1 MGGAGETIVS
11 PWSSRIGWAER
22 PGGLSGRTRG
32 LTRWIGP
39 LWLWGL
45 LLAIIVVATL
55 SSEYFL
61 ISGNLTNVM
70 RQSVALGIV
79 AIGQTLVILVA
90 GIDISVAATIALA
103 NTMLMGIVN
112 GDPEK
117 LPFAILAV
125 LVAGALVGA
134 VNGVATVFAR
144 VPPFIVTLGTAS
156 IIQGITFL
164 YTDQTSFGKPAPQMT
179 QLGYATWGPFP
190 ILFVGF
196 AVIAVV
202 VLIIQNRTTFGRHL
216 FAVGGSEEIARVSGI
231 ATRRVKI
238 VAYVACGLLAA
249 VAGMAMSTRMGTG
262 EPLSGVGFDWDSVAA
277 VVIGGTALTGGQ
289 GGVGGTI
296 GGVAVIAILNNTMNL
311 LAVSPFL
318 QIVVKGLIV
327 LVAVVLSA
335 ISARRAV
342 AGRRARWLEPATSAG
357 V

>member
-1 MGGAGETIVS
+1 MSLPAERADVS
-11 PWSSRIGWAER
+11 RRRIGF
-22 PGGLSGRTRG
+22 GGLS
-32 LTRWIGP
+32 RWVGP
-39 LWLWGL
+39 PWLWGL
-45 LLAIIVVATL
+45 LVVIVVAA
-55 SSEYFL
+55 SFASEYFL

-79 AIGQTLVILVA
+79 AVGQTIVILVG
-90 GIDISVAATIALA
+90 GIDISVAATIGLA

-112 GDPEK
+112 GDPSK
-117 LPFAILAV
+117 LPFAVAAV
-125 LVAGALVGA
+125 LLAGIVVGT
-134 VNGVATVFAR
+134 VNGLAAVLAR

-190 ILFVGF
+190 VLFVFF
-196 AVIAVV
+196 AVIAAIALVV
-202 VLIIQNRTTFGRHL
+202 QNRTTFGRHL
-216 FAVGGSEEIARVSGI
+216 FAVGGSEEIARISGI

-238 VAYVACGLLAA
+238 IAYMVCGLLAA
-249 VAGMAMSTRMGTG
+249 IAGMAMSTRMGTG

-296 GGVAVIAILNNTMNL
+296 GGVAIIAILNNTMNL

-318 QIVVKGLIV
+318 QIVVKGCMVLI
-327 LVAVVLSA
+327 AVVLSA
-335 ISARRAV
+335 LSVRRASS
-342 AGRRARWLEPATSAG
+342 GTARWLFPARTSVG

>member
-1 MGGAGETIVS
+1 VS
-11 PWSSRIGWAER
+11 RWTGPPWLL
-22 PGGLSGRTRG
+22 GL
-32 LTRWIGP
+32 
-39 LWLWGL
+39 
-45 LLAIIVVATL
+45 IVVIVVIASL
-55 SSEYFL
+55 ASEYFL
-61 ISGNLTNVM
+61 LPGNLTNVM

-79 AIGQTLVILVA
+79 ALGQTLVILVA

-112 GDPEK
+112 GDPAK
-117 LPFAILAV
+117 LPLAIVAV
-125 LVAGALVGA
+125 LLAGAIVGVA
-134 VNGVATVFAR
+134 NGLATVFAR

-179 QLGYATWGPFP
+179 VLGYATWGPFP
-190 ILFVGF
+190 VLFLFFVALF
-196 AVIAVV
+196 AVV
-202 VLIIQNRTTFGRHL
+202 VVVQNRTTFGRHL
-216 FAVGGSEEIARVSGI
+216 FAVGGSEEIARISGI

-238 VAYVACGLLAA
+238 LAYVICGTLAA

-289 GGVGGTI
+289 GGVGGTV
-296 GGVAVIAILNNTMNL
+296 GGVAIIGILNNTMNL

-327 LVAVVLSA
+327 LLAVVLSA
-335 ISARRAV
+335 VSARRM
-342 AGRRARWLEPATSAG
+342 AGGAAGWLLPRPIG
-357 V
+357 GLR